1 MYNSNIESINFI
13 SEYGNKSKTYGKDYL
28 PLTIEAEINKENIG
42 EILIIYEEKANRVH
56 SLHFRNQ

>member
-42 EILIIYEEKANRVH
+42 EILVIYEE
-56 SLHFRNQ
+56 